1 MKNKTL
7 SYLGMALLMAVV
19 MNVNGQQLK
28 MPAPSPTQTLK
39 QNFGLGEIDIEYS
52 RPGLKGRTAFGQVVP
67 YDQLWRTGAN
77 SCTKITFTDNVKVE
91 GNAVPSGTYALF
103 TIPGKTE
110 WTIILNKNTNQGGT
124 GDYKQAEDLL
134 RFKVKPMSM
143 NDKVESLTMNVAD
156 VAPTSSNIEL
166 LWEKTRVAF
175 NVTESIDS
183 TMMKNI
189 ETALSPADKRP
200 YFQAASYYFEN
211 GKDLN
216 QALTWAGKAME
227 QNPKAFYV
235 AHLKAKI
242 QLKLKDYNG
251 AIATAETSI
260 ALAKDAKNDDYV
272 RMNEKLI
279 EEAKKGGK

>member
-7 SYLGMALLMAVV
+7 SILGLAVLTALTI
-19 MNVNGQQLK
+19 NINGQQLK

-52 RPGLKGRTAFGQVVP
+52 RPGLKGRTAYGQVVP
-67 YDQLWRTGAN
+67 FDQLWRTGAN

-124 GDYKQAEDLL
+124 GDYKQTEDLL
-134 RFKVKPMSM
+134 RFKVKPMVM
-143 NDKVESLTMNVAD
+143 NDKVESFTMNVAD
-156 VAPTSSNIEL
+156 VAPATANIEL
-166 LWEKTRVAF
+166 LWEKTRVTF
-175 NVTESIDS
+175 SVTESIDS

-200 YFQAASYYFEN
+200 YFQAATYYFEN

-242 QLKLKDYNG
+242 QLKLKDYHG
-251 AIATAETSI
+251 AIVTAETSI

>member
-1 MKNKTL
+1 MKNRTL
-7 SYLGMALLMAVV
+7 SILGVALLTALVI
-19 MNVNGQQLK
+19 NVKGQQLK

-52 RPGLKGRTAFGQVVP
+52 RPGLKGRTAYGQVVP
-67 YDQLWRTGAN
+67 FDQLWRTGAN

-91 GNAVPSGTYALF
+91 GNIVPSGTYALF

-110 WTIILNKNTNQGGT
+110 WTIILNKNINQGGT

-134 RFKVKPMSM
+134 RFKVKPIAM
-143 NDKVESLTMNVAD
+143 NDKVESLTMNVSD
-156 VAPTSSNIEL
+156 IAPASANIEL

-189 ETALSPADKRP
+189 ENALAPADKRP
-200 YFQAASYYFEN
+200 YFQAATYYFEN

-216 QALTWAGKAME
+216 QALTWAGKAVE
-227 QNPKAFYV
+227 QNPKAYYV

-242 QLKLKDYNG
+242 QLKLKDYKG